1 MLIYKVTKEE
11 KEPSMKNMFL
21 VSSFAK
27 VFAELQSFNKELVG
41 KTVTFIP
48 TASKVEKV
56 TFYVKSGKK
65 ALESMGLIVDLLD
78 VSTAKPEEI
87 KQKLKENDYI
97 YVTGGNSFFLLQ
109 ELKQSGADQMIIEEI
124 QKGKLYIGESA
135 GAILL
140 SKTIEYI
147 KKMDSPLRA
156 PNLTSFSGLN
166 VVDFYTVPHYKEIPF
181 SKITKD
187 IEAQYQE
194 QLNLCCINNS
204 EGIIVEGTNE
214 RMIKTI

>member
-1 MLIYKVTKEE
+1 
-11 KEPSMKNMFL
+11 MKNLFL

-27 VFAELQSFNKELVG
+27 LSTELQLFNKELVG
-41 KTVTFIP
+41 KTITFIP

-56 TFYVKSGKK
+56 NFYVKSGKK
-65 ALESMGLIVDLLD
+65 ALENMGLIVDLLD

-87 KQKLKENDYI
+87 KHKLKENDYI

-135 GAILL
+135 GAIVL

-147 KKMDSPLRA
+147 KKMDSPLKA
-156 PNLTSFSGLN
+156 PNLTSFLGLD
-166 VVDFYTVPHYKEIPF
+166 VVDFYTVPHYNDSPF
-181 SKITKD
+181 SKITKG

-194 QLNLCCINNS
+194 QLNLCCINNG
-204 EGIIVEGTNE
+204 EGIIVEGTNK
-214 RMIKTI
+214 RIIKTN

>member
-1 MLIYKVTKEE
+1 MLIYKANKEE
-11 KEPSMKNMFL
+11 KETAMKNIFL
-21 VSSFAK
+21 VSLFAE
-27 VFAELQSFNKELVG
+27 VSTELQSFNKELVG

-87 KQKLKENDYI
+87 KQKLRKNDYI

-135 GAILL
+135 GAIVL
-140 SKTIEYI
+140 SNTIEYI

-166 VVDFYTVPHYKEIPF
+166 VVDFYTVPHYNEIPF

-194 QLNLCCINNS
+194 QLNLYCINNS
-204 EGIIVEGTNE
+204 EGIIVEGTNK
-214 RMIKTI
+214 RIIKTI